1 MPDND
6 VLLNAVSE
14 TLQYTGVK
22 LRNPHTFSIEKGK
35 IYAVVGENGS
45 GKTTLGKIIEK
56 GWNISTN
63 KILGDK

>member
-45 GKTTLGKIIEK
+45 GKTTLGKK
-56 GWNISTN
+56 
-63 KILGDK
+63 K